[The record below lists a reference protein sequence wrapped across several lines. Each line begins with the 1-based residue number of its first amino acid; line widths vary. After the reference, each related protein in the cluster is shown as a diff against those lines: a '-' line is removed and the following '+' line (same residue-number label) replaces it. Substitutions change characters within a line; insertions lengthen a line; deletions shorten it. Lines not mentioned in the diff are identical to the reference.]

1 MEPLPGS
8 GGSLSIPQPTFFSP
22 LFFLTLSLLYL
33 PLFFRSW
40 YSLLFSVFMSS
51 LIMAFYGL
59 FHLVFAFSMGI
70 EHKYSFNYTYNQ
82 SDDKVNFFSN
92 IVTVSC
98 ISFICQRKI
107 VLGIW
112 HGYYIQKRRR
122 RKSLF
127 MMYETS

>member
-1 MEPLPGS
+1 
-8 GGSLSIPQPTFFSP
+8 
-22 LFFLTLSLLYL
+22 
-33 PLFFRSW
+33 
-40 YSLLFSVFMSS
+40 MSS
-51 LIMAFYGL
+51 MMIPAFYIFL
-59 FHLVFAFSMGI
+59 RLVFALSMGI
-70 EHKYSFNYTYNQ
+70 EHGYHFNYTY
-82 SDDKVNFFSN
+82 SKSEVKMSFFSN

-127 MMYETS
+127 MMYGTSWCIY